1 MEASDEQLEALS
13 SLLDLEE
20 LEVVQATQDRQRK
33 LRQLTVTPRVAV
45 GVCPHCHQL
54 CQHRHQC
61 YDRTVLDLP
70 LGAYAT
76 ELVVRLLQYHCQA
89 CDKFFTPHLSAL
101 AEGAHATERFLA
113 RAAELLKHTD
123 LANVA
128 AWLGVPAKTL
138 EHWYYD
144 YLQRQ
149 QQRSTAENLAP
160 IRALGIDE
168 LSLKKDTASS
178 ASC

>member
-1 MEASDEQLEALS
+1 MDANTEQLEALS

-20 LEVVQATQDRQRK
+20 LELLQASQDRQRK

-45 GVCPHCHQL
+45 ALCPHCHQL
-54 CQHRHQC
+54 CQQRHQC

-76 ELVVRLLQYHCQA
+76 QLTVRLFQYHCNA
-89 CDKFFTPHLSAL
+89 CDKFFTPRLAAL
-101 AEGAHATERFLA
+101 AEGAHATERFLT
-113 RAAELLKHTD
+113 RVAELLKHTD
-123 LANVA
+123 LANA
-128 AWLGVPAKTL
+128 AVWLGVPAKTL

-149 QQRSTAENLAP
+149 QRPSENPAP
-160 IRALGIDE
+160 VVSLGIDE
-168 LSLKKDTASS
+168 LSLKKGTASS

>member
-1 MEASDEQLEALS
+1 MDASDEQLEALS
-13 SLLDLEE
+13 LLLDLEE
-20 LEVVQATQDRQRK
+20 LELLQASQDRQRK

-45 GVCPHCHQL
+45 ALCPHCHQL
-54 CQHRHQC
+54 CQQRHQC
-61 YDRTVLDLP
+61 YDRQVLDLP

-76 ELVVRLLQYHCQA
+76 QLIVRLFQYHCQT
-89 CDKFFTPHLSAL
+89 CDKFFTPRLGAL

-113 RAAELLKHTD
+113 RVAELLKHTD
-123 LANVA
+123 LTNAA
-128 AWLGVPAKTL
+128 AWVGVPAKTL

-149 QQRSTAENLAP
+149 QRPQENLTP
-160 IRALGIDE
+160 IRSLGIDE

>member
-1 MEASDEQLEALS
+1 MDATTEQLEALS

-20 LEVVQATQDRQRK
+20 LEVVHAVQDRQRK
-33 LRQLTVTPRVAV
+33 LRQLTVTPRIAVAL
-45 GVCPHCHQL
+45 CPHCQQV
-54 CQHRHQC
+54 CQQRHQC
-61 YDRTVLDLP
+61 HDREVVDLP

-76 ELVVRLLQYHCQA
+76 HLIVRCWQYHCQA
-89 CDKFFTPHLSAL
+89 CDKFFTARLWAL

-113 RAAELLKHTD
+113 RVAELLKHTD
-123 LANVA
+123 VTNAA
-128 AWLGVPAKTL
+128 AWVGVAPKTL

-149 QQRSTAENLAP
+149 QQRPAGDLAP
-160 IRALGIDE
+160 IRSLGIDE
-168 LSLKKDTASS
+168 LSLKKGTASS